1 MHKMSLIVVGNGP
14 NASASSSASSKGPAV
29 LSASSHVPSRPPP
42 PAHVTQL
49 TSSPHV
55 VQHHPPPTPTGGR
68 LEHLGYPPRPLPL
81 SPQRLS
87 QPPPP
92 PHGRHRSGL
101 AGGGSSRSAAA
112 NAPCLP
118 QSPLPYMLPSPA
130 HQLMPAT
137 SVNSPSL
144 IPQNIPPSFLPHL
157 PSLAAVSSGPHS
169 PQLGPSF
176 GPFPSDST
184 ILPPNAFKK
193 LTRNINAVNV
203 DDE

>member
-14 NASASSSASSKGPAV
+14 NASKGSV
-29 LSASSHVPSRPPP
+29 LSPSSLGPSRPP

-55 VQHHPPPTPTGGR
+55 VQHHPLPTPSGGR
-68 LEHLGYPPRPLPL
+68 LEHLGYPSRPLPL
-81 SPQRLS
+81 SPQRSS
-87 QPPPP
+87 QPPLSQS
-92 PHGRHRSGL
+92 HHARHRSGL
-101 AGGGSSRSAAA
+101 AGSSRNTTAVAGPT
-112 NAPCLP
+112 PCLP
-118 QSPLPYMLPSPA
+118 QSPLPYVLPSPA

-144 IPQNIPPSFLPHL
+144 IPQNIPPSFLPHMS
-157 PSLAAVSSGPHS
+157 SLGAMPGGPHS
-169 PQLGPSF
+169 PQLGP
-176 GPFPSDST
+176 GYGTLPSDST

-193 LTRNINAVNV
+193 LTRNINSMNV